1 MSPDPSQVASQC
13 LLEEPQVSLVS
24 RWLDCV
30 VIPSDC
36 STCGPQRSVDHG
48 RHSTLDLYQTVHVIG
63 SEKAPH
69 HAEKV
74 GPGYIFILPP
84 YNMLQVPL
92 SLRQE
97 IHSRVDYTNLVP
109 SSQGVHQSQ
118 AALLRSLLCQARA
131 FASAHSQHPSTPV
144 PLPLNVSTG
153 RYSVVSPDFQIFRRE
168 NSIVQAAYALK
179 GSVSTAPG
187 LGSLFDRPAWITRY
201 PEGILAQF
209 TSLTY
214 IDIAP
219 QPDSHL
225 GFRQFLHVHLEVYVA
240 SDHSHRY
247 FPGESTSVRVFFQ
260 HPHKSSNVGS

>member
-1 MSPDPSQVASQC
+1 MSPDHPKLPLSVFWRNPRCPWCPDGWTVLSF
-13 LLEEPQVSLVS
+13 P
-24 RWLDCV
+24 
-30 VIPSDC
+30 
-36 STCGPQRSVDHG
+36 RSVDHG

-69 HAEKV
+69 HAEK
-74 GPGYIFILPP
+74 
-84 YNMLQVPL
+84 VPL

-118 AALLRSLLCQARA
+118 AALLRSLLSQARA

-144 PLPLNVSTG
+144 PLPLNVFSG

-260 HPHKSSNVGS
+260 HPHKSFNVGS